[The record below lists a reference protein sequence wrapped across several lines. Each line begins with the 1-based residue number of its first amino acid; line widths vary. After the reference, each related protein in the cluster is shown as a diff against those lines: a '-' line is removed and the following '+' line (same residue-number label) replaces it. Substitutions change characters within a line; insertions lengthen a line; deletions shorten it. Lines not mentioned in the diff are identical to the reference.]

1 MERKLWIEP
10 FDARIVAEGV
20 QLARHDVVGV
30 RNGRGALVFVE
41 SGTAWITQENDARDV
56 LVPAG
61 ESFRLDRSGVALVQ
75 AHRTAQ
81 ITITAPLGGGDPE
94 VFSTVP
100 EVTAV
105 NARRRGHPLVRRMW
119 AVVLRLYRRHARPRP
134 WEIRMEP
141 ERATPRLR
149 LFDPVGPVGPDRR
162 AARDPSA
169 ALRAAIELDMT
180 RCA

>member
-20 QLARHDVVGV
+20 QLARHDIVGI

-41 SGTAWITQENDARDV
+41 SGTAWITQENDVRDA

-61 ESFRLDRSGVALVQ
+61 ESFRLDRAGVALVQ
-75 AHRTAQ
+75 AHRNAR
-81 ITITAPLGGGDPE
+81 ITVTAPLEGGDPE

-100 EVTAV
+100 VVTAAP
-105 NARRRGHPLVRRMW
+105 ARRRGHPLVRRMW
-119 AVVLRLYRRHARPRP
+119 VVVLRLYRRHARPRP
-134 WEIRMEP
+134 WEIRMAP
-141 ERATPRLR
+141 EHAIPRLQ
-149 LFDPVGPVGPDRR
+149 LLDPVGPVRR
-162 AARDPSA
+162 TERDPA
-169 ALRAAIELDMT
+169 AGLRAAIELDMT